1 MHFQSYQILNSN
13 KKTLSFSRN
22 ICYNAQV
29 KFNRILTNISNP
41 EERAK
46 EELWGWNP
54 KASAPA
60 GTFKGSVKSLKNKQR
75 PTVVRRRS
83 QEKVIAAGNKIAA
96 VRRQAGRRSIARRI
110 IRMACFGNKET
121 LFG

>member
-1 MHFQSYQILNSN
+1 MSSNS
-13 KKTLSFSRN
+13 KKKKRLQKALLISRN
-22 ICYNAQV
+22 ICYNSKEQ
-29 KFNRILTNISNP
+29 FNKKLTSESNP
-41 EERAK
+41 EERAQ
-46 EELWGWNP
+46 EELWGWKP

-60 GTFKGSVKSLKNKQR
+60 GTFKGSVKSGYPQR

-110 IRMACFGNKET
+110 IRMACFEIKKRCSGN
-121 LFG
+121 

>member
-75 PTVVRRRS
+75 LTVVRRRS
-83 QEKVIAAGNKIAA
+83 QKKSHCCGEHNNRSEKAGGSEKYSQENYSN
-96 VRRQAGRRSIARRI
+96 G
-110 IRMACFGNKET
+110 
-121 LFG
+121 LFWK

>member
-60 GTFKGSVKSLKNKQR
+60 GTFSESVKSGYPQR
-75 PTVVRRRS
+75 LTVVRRRS
-83 QEKVIAAGNKIAA
+83 QKKSHCCGEQNSRSEKAGGSEKYSQENYSNGLDCK
-96 VRRQAGRRSIARRI
+96 
-110 IRMACFGNKET
+110 
-121 LFG
+121 

>member
-1 MHFQSYQILNSN
+1 MLYFKVQFN
-13 KKTLSFSRN
+13 KK
-22 ICYNAQV
+22 
-29 KFNRILTNISNP
+29 LTSESNP
-41 EERAK
+41 EERAQK
-46 EELWGWNP
+46 EPWGWKP

-60 GTFKGSVKSLKNKQR
+60 GTFSESVKSLKNKQR

-110 IRMACFGNKET
+110 IRMACIANKRCSGN
-121 LFG
+121 